1 MASKTRSAETWM
13 RGSCIRK
20 DSIPATA
27 RSGCSEKRSFPS
39 AARNSARR
47 CPPAPAP
54 TRSSANP
61 YCTTCTGTPTGR
73 TGRGRRRNG
82 RRACRQHALCVLQAP
97 SSRRRSTECGGPAPT
112 RFQRTVACADTFTV
126 HPEPHLSSG
135 DAVANVA
142 DSPHVRTP
150 AQTSGGHRFPR
161 ARVPHTRRAAGLLRR
176 QRCGPVRAADAPPA
190 TRALS
195 AAAVRSPGEI
205 SRYPLLALNARAGCI
220 LMVQCKQPTVNA

>member
-1 MASKTRSAETWM
+1 MASKTRSAKTWM

-135 DAVANVA
+135 GAVANTLIR
-142 DSPHVRTP
+142 H
-150 AQTSGGHRFPR
+150 
-161 ARVPHTRRAAGLLRR
+161 ARECLRR
-176 QRCGPVRAADAPPA
+176 PTADIGSLARGTPCTTSRRIAPTTVLRA
-190 TRALS
+190 
-195 AAAVRSPGEI
+195 
-205 SRYPLLALNARAGCI
+205 NARG
-220 LMVQCKQPTVNA
+220 